1 MKLTIKVF
9 FTSLHFKRNA
19 PESLIFSLKWANFR
33 WLRESI
39 LCRDIGINADTIA
52 AIGDLKNA
60 KDCKK

>member
-9 FTSLHFKRNA
+9 LLVFILSGNA